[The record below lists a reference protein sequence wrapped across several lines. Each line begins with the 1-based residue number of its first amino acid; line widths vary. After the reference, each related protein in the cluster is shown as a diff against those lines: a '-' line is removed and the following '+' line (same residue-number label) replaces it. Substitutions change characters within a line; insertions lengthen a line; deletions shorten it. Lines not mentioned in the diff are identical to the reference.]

1 MKKELPQKY
10 DYACLNANLG
20 KLGLLHQILGVK
32 GQGRKV
38 LFVTCASISMSPFT
52 PFA

>member
-1 MKKELPQKY
+1 MKKEWPQKY
-10 DYACLNANLG
+10 SYTCLNANLG

-38 LFVTCASISMSPFT
+38 LFVACASISMSPFT